1 MVILNL
7 ACYPGAKAWWSCK
20 NSIKKNYEIL
30 HIVATSAF
38 SNSMRHNSS
47 LNNWIPMA
55 ILLDM
60 IMTDL
65 NSESLD
71 GLKRTLI
78 EFLSFLPGPER
89 TTVKV
94 LSFLPGP
101 ERTTVKFL
109 TFLPGPER
117 TTVKVLSF
125 LPGPERTTVKFLTF
139 LPGPKWTAI
148 LFPSWTQ
155 EKKKRLD

>member
-20 NSIKKNYEIL
+20 NSIKKTMKFYITSWFSL
-30 HIVATSAF
+30 IVATSAF
-38 SNSMRHNSS
+38 SNSVRHNSC

-55 ILLDM
+55 SLLDM
-60 IMTDL
+60 ILTDL

-101 ERTTVKFL
+101 ERTTVK
-109 TFLPGPER
+109 
-117 TTVKVLSF
+117 VLSF
-125 LPGPERTTVKFLTF
+125 LPRPERTTVKFLTF
-139 LPGPKWTAI
+139 LPGPKRTAI

>member
-1 MVILNL
+1 MPAWWYWIWLVILEL
-7 ACYPGAKAWWSCK
+7 KPGDPAKIAL
-20 NSIKKNYEIL
+20 KKTMKFYITSWFSL
-30 HIVATSAF
+30 IVATSAF
-38 SNSMRHNSS
+38 SNSMRHNSC
-47 LNNWIPMA
+47 LHNWIPMA

-60 IMTDL
+60 ILTDL

-71 GLKRTLI
+71 GVKRTLI

-94 LSFLPGP
+94 L
-101 ERTTVKFL
+101 

-117 TTVKVLSF
+117 TTVKVL
-125 LPGPERTTVKFLTF
+125 TF
-139 LPGPKWTAI
+139 LPGPKWTVI

-155 EKKKRLD
+155 EKKKKVRLKHSPIAFITQQDTT